1 MHKRKREQMIE
12 EEESKIKRKDKETIN
27 ILEDSLITVT
37 NKIYKLKTNVKELY
51 STINEINS
59 KINELNSKINILES
73 QRQKDQIKIAE
84 LSDFFFQTK
93 LRKILKKIFEYIV
106 SEEYLSKHFYFDPNE
121 RRWSIIN
128 ASNKISIN
136 GYSNL
141 QILDAL
147 NKIIITKISK

>member
-1 MHKRKREQMIE
+1 MEYLMHKRKREQMIE

-73 QRQKDQIKIAE
+73 
-84 LSDFFFQTK
+84 
-93 LRKILKKIFEYIV
+93 
-106 SEEYLSKHFYFDPNE
+106 
-121 RRWSIIN
+121 
-128 ASNKISIN
+128 
-136 GYSNL
+136 
-141 QILDAL
+141 
-147 NKIIITKISK
+147 